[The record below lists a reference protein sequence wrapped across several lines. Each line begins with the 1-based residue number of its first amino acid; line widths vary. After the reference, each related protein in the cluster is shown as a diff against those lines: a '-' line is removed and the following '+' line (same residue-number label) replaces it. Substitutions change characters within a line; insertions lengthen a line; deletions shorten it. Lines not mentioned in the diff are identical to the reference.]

1 MHFLM
6 YENSTCSIHLSH
18 PGCELFGGNGL
29 QCKKPQISHKE
40 NRIYEFIYNLE
51 KHQFIIKLEDEIEI
65 LLFKQIKGPLYPFII
80 PYGSN
85 SVDII
90 DYFKE

>member
-1 MHFLM
+1 M
-6 YENSTCSIHLSH
+6 YNNSTCSINISYSE
-18 PGCELFGGNGL
+18 CELYGGNGL
-29 QCKKPQISHKE
+29 QCK
-40 NRIYEFIYNLE
+40 NEFIYNLE
-51 KHQFIIKLEDEIEI
+51 KHLFIIKLEDGIER

-80 PYGSN
+80 TCGTN

>member
-1 MHFLM
+1 M
-6 YENSTCSIHLSH
+6 YNNSTCSINISYSE
-18 PGCELFGGNGL
+18 CELYGGNGL
-29 QCKKPQISHKE
+29 QCKNPQISHKE

-51 KHQFIIKLEDEIEI
+51 KHLFIIKLEDGIER

-80 PYGSN
+80 TYGTN